1 MESMMP
7 YLVQTVV
14 GAVIGYVGKYIPFLQ
29 NNQTMITNLV
39 LGAVGS
45 VGGNAAAGAAHVG
58 DGSML
63 STIGSGAV
71 GSIAALLLGKLGK
84 K

>member
-1 MESMMP
+1 MP

-14 GAVIGYVGKYIPFLQ
+14 GAVIGYAGKYVPFLQ
-29 NNQTMITNLV
+29 NHQTMITNLA

-45 VGGNAAAGAAHVG
+45 LGGNAAAGAAGVG